1 VSSKPQLT
9 LSSKLIAYTPLV
21 MVVAISP
28 WQSLDSINLPKFLV
42 LTTSAAALFGIGVLG
57 ENLRKYREMPRHIF
71 AVYSLMILSMFL
83 TVFLSGAPLI
93 QQIYGVNGRNTGLI
107 AYIALIILT
116 LVSITNAQD
125 QLSDKFVKNLIIGG
139 QLTAIYCLIQY
150 LGADP
155 IDWNNPYSPI
165 LGFLGNPNFAS
176 AFLGISSVAAF
187 TYLLSDTTKL
197 KYKLIC
203 GAQILLSNFLIFLS
217 QSQQGLLVFVAGTI
231 VILSWKLYSSS
242 KKLLLTLF
250 LSGSLIGGVIG
261 ILGMLQV
268 GPLTKFLYQSSITFR
283 GDYWRAAIQMMR
295 EHPIFGVG
303 LDSYGDWYRR
313 SRSLE
318 ATDRRGPSVTSNA
331 AHNVYLDMLA
341 NGGILLFVIYLAS
354 IILVILAVVRI
365 VKIPRNLSNS
375 NLAMIACWIAFQIQS
390 IISINQLGLVV
401 WGWVLSGLII
411 GIGIHAVPTT
421 QKPQPLQTETAPIQV
436 VAGFLTCLIGLAIA
450 FPPFYA
456 SAKFKSALES
466 RNADAIMVAAKAF
479 PHDPVRLTSG
489 AEIFTENKMREKAI
503 ELLKMSA
510 EKFPADFHTWEL
522 ISKSEYFS
530 KSERNLALERLKYL
544 DPHNSTLIVAG
555 AN

>member
-1 VSSKPQLT
+1 
-9 LSSKLIAYTPLV
+9 
-21 MVVAISP
+21 
-28 WQSLDSINLPKFLV
+28 
-42 LTTSAAALFGIGVLG
+42 
-57 ENLRKYREMPRHIF
+57 
-71 AVYSLMILSMFL
+71 
-83 TVFLSGAPLI
+83 
-93 QQIYGVNGRNTGLI
+93 
-107 AYIALIILT
+107 
-116 LVSITNAQD
+116 
-125 QLSDKFVKNLIIGG
+125 
-139 QLTAIYCLIQY
+139 
-150 LGADP
+150 
-155 IDWNNPYSPI
+155 
-165 LGFLGNPNFAS
+165 
-176 AFLGISSVAAF
+176 
-187 TYLLSDTTKL
+187 
-197 KYKLIC
+197 
-203 GAQILLSNFLIFLS
+203 
-217 QSQQGLLVFVAGTI
+217 
-231 VILSWKLYSSS
+231 
-242 KKLLLTLF
+242 
-250 LSGSLIGGVIG
+250 
-261 ILGMLQV
+261 
-268 GPLTKFLYQSSITFR
+268 
-283 GDYWRAAIQMMR
+283 MMR

-318 ATDRRGPSVTSNA
+318 ATDRRGPSVISNA

-341 NGGILLFVIYLAS
+341 NGGILLFVTYLAS
-354 IILVILAVVRI
+354 IILVILAVIRI
-365 VKIPRNLSNS
+365 VKIPGNLSNS

-390 IISINQLGLVV
+390 IISINQVGLVV

-421 QKPQPLQTETAPIQV
+421 QKPQPLQTETAPIQI

-544 DPHNSTLIVAG
+544 DPYNSTLIVAG